1 MKVLAKLI
9 GYILAFF
16 SVIFTF
22 MEWPYTIL
30 QGIVGLVTSFL
41 LIYPHLVK
49 KWLKIEKLN
58 KAAYAILI
66 GVLIFIVWPFS
77 VSIIPEV
84 PSVSVQPSETYDIE
98 TDDKIVVTESPVK
111 LQLKTSNVVSGKVNQ
126 QSLSID
132 SEKSTATISIP
143 VVEDVQ
149 ELEFALSGLN
159 GRETTQTITVEYI
172 TPEMKAQRDEEKA
185 KALALVEQ
193 EKERRQQDFQFR
205 LLSLSPSR
213 NEKGRNNLQAKYQL
227 TDEQITELY
236 MEAEDKGWK
245 TEAKDFVEKERIKLV
260 SSPNKHIEIVKN
272 DWHKTGFGSIPV
284 HDITLKNLTDYNL
297 KDFTIRAEYYSESGT
312 LLDVKTETIY
322 QTLNAGETKTFSE
335 INFGFVHDQVAQSKI
350 SVEKVALY

>member
-1 MKVLAKLI
+1 MKVLAKII

-16 SVIFTF
+16 SVVFTF

-30 QGIVGLVTSFL
+30 QGVVGLCTSFL

-49 KWLKIEKLN
+49 KWLKIEKIN
-58 KAAYAILI
+58 KTAYSILI
-66 GVLIFIVWPFS
+66 SILIVIIWPMS
-77 VSIIPEV
+77 MAIIPES
-84 PSVSVQPSETYDIE
+84 PSISVQPSETYDIE
-98 TDDKIVVTESPVK
+98 TDDKIVVTESLVK
-111 LQLKTSNVVSGKVNQ
+111 LQLKTSNVASGKVNQ

-143 VVEDVQ
+143 VVEGVQ

-159 GRETTQTITVEYI
+159 GRETIQTITVEYI

-193 EKERRQQDFQFR
+193 EKERKEQYFQFR

-213 NEKGRNNLQAKYQL
+213 NEKGRNNLQAKYQF
-227 TDEQITELY
+227 TDEQVTELY
-236 MEAEDKGWK
+236 MEAEDKDWK

-272 DWHKTGFGSIPV
+272 DWHKTGFGNIPV

-312 LLDVKTETIY
+312 LLDIKTETIY

-335 INFGFVHDQVAQSKI
+335 INFGFAHNQIRRSKI
-350 SVEKVALY
+350 SIENIVLY